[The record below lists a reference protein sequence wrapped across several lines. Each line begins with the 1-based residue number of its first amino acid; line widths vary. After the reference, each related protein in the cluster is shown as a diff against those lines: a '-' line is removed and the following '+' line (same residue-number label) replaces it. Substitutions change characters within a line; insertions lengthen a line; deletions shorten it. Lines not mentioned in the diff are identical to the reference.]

1 GCVQPGSQ
9 EPLLE
14 DMIQQLQS
22 WQGPDGRPIVQ
33 RVWRREQVFNGPFAA
48 YGPDMV
54 IGYSPGYRA
63 SSETGLGRWRANCLE
78 INHDHWGADHCV
90 EAQAVPGV
98 LFSNQDL
105 SGYPNPSYR
114 DIPALTTGKELEQ
127 KDSAPPSPLND
138 EDREII
144 EERLQGLGYL

>member
-1 GCVQPGSQ
+1 
-9 EPLLE
+9 
-14 DMIQQLQS
+14 
-22 WQGPDGRPIVQ
+22 
-33 RVWRREQVFNGPFAA
+33 
-48 YGPDMV
+48 
-54 IGYSPGYRA
+54 
-63 SSETGLGRWRANCLE
+63 
-78 INHDHWGADHCV
+78 V